1 MMLLSLQDFLTQCL
15 GERVDAEFLITWL
28 IAIAA
33 YLVPSLL
40 VPNIVSAFLLSIP
53 INRLRYRTILSK

>member
-1 MMLLSLQDFLTQCL
+1 MMLLSLQDFLTQFL
-15 GERVDAEFLITWL
+15 RERVDAEFLITWS

-40 VPNIVSAFLLSIP
+40 VTNIVSAFLLSIP
-53 INRLRYRTILSK
+53 INRSRYRTVLSK